1 MRTGDFHYDDST
13 ILITFLSLLI
23 SILRCLFSTALLA
36 VRSSNTRHSK
46 CRAAFN
52 FVKTATQSHA
62 LDWQIEFEMNIWK
75 TRSRPPQIT
84 GLVNGVRGR
93 QAVSRKPLVYGA
105 MQAKLLWQILQLSL
119 ARCGYVPSNI
129 YFEDQINKPIF
140 HPDST
145 VQRRILLKCSCVAT
159 EFKSQTER
167 HYRVAA

>member
-1 MRTGDFHYDDST
+1 MVPNKWMCVLRPQSPTRRVPRLCPKRPDAAGLAARVVTRGRTAAPVVGECSM
-13 ILITFLSLLI
+13 I
-23 SILRCLFSTALLA
+23 ALLA

-84 GLVNGVRGR
+84 GLANGVRGR

-119 ARCGYVPSNI
+119 ARCGYVPANYFRGSN
-129 YFEDQINKPIF
+129 
-140 HPDST
+140 
-145 VQRRILLKCSCVAT
+145 
-159 EFKSQTER
+159 
-167 HYRVAA
+167 